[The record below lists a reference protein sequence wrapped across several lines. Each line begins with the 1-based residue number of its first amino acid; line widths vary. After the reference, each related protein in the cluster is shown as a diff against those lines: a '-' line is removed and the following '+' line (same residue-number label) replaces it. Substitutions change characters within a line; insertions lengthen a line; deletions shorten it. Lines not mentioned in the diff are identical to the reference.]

1 MASAASEKTIRG
13 QRAKLAKDREN
24 DKTILKTLMSHPDGR
39 RWIWNKLNEAMV
51 FHEGES
57 LDAGV
62 MAYQKGVR
70 NGGLR
75 LLASCNRYAPDMY
88 IQMLRENSPV
98 ELEPA
103 ERDPSEEIQ
112 EEE

>member
-1 MASAASEKTIRG
+1 MASAASEKTIRA

-24 DKTILKTLMSHPDGR
+24 DKTIIKTLMSHPDGR
-39 RWIWNKLNEAMV
+39 RWIWNKLNAALV

-57 LDAGV
+57 LEPTV

-70 NGGLR
+70 NGGLQ

-98 ELEPA
+98 ELQPEA
-103 ERDPSEEIQ
+103 DPDALEA
-112 EEE
+112 EEEE